1 MIRLDN
7 ITIAYDG
14 VTVLKNLTLHIPR
27 GAHIALMGP
36 SGCGKTSVLNLA
48 AGLLTPASGT
58 VNTTAA
64 RIACVF
70 QEPRLLPTRTA
81 LQNVN
86 AVLSDKKATLPEA
99 ARWLAAAGL
108 SDAMDKYPAELSG
121 GMAQRVSIARA
132 LAYDAELLLLD
143 EPFKG
148 LDAARKTEL
157 IALIAAHTKHK
168 TLLLATHDRA
178 EADALCSTVLTF
190 QNGTFA

>member
-1 MIRLDN
+1 MIKLDN
-7 ITIAYDG
+7 ITIAYG
-14 VTVLKNLTLHIPR
+14 SEPVLQNLTLHIPQN
-27 GAHIALMGP
+27 AHIALMGP

-48 AGLLTPASGT
+48 AGLLAPAAGT
-58 VNTTAA
+58 VSIAA
-64 RIACVF
+64 DRIAFVF

-99 ARWLAAAGL
+99 AKWLEAVGL
-108 SDAMDKYPAELSG
+108 SDAADKYPAELSG

-132 LAYDAELLLLD
+132 LACDAELLLLD
-143 EPFKG
+143 EPFRG
-148 LDAARKTEL
+148 LDETRKAEL
-157 IALIAAHTKHK
+157 ISLIAEHTKDK

-178 EADALCSTVLTF
+178 EADALCGAVLTF